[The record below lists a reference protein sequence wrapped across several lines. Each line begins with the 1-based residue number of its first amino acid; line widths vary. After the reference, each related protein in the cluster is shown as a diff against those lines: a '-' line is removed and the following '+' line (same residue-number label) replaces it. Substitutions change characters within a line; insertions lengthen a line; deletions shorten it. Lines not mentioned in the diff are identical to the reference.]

1 VCRDGLPPRGEAART
16 VVIVAHHDAA
26 HNGWVWHDRVVE
38 RSRRRAARTGITP
51 SYWSSSLIAMLLIA
65 TAPVA
70 LVQRIGQAVLG
81 VGISFAAQA
90 AFSRTVPGANDNSS
104 GVAGLL
110 ELARRLADKPIAG
123 LDVILLCP
131 GGEEA
136 GGVGMASWLSQERS
150 NLDPAT
156 TLFIGLD
163 SIGSGEPVVSV
174 RESLSGRYRHEDIEL
189 VERAAARAGLPPPKR
204 VGLGAISDPL
214 IPRYRGF
221 HSVSL
226 LAWRD
231 GMIANLHRPTD
242 VPENVDYSSAERV
255 TDLAYSVIVDWVQ
268 S

>member
-1 VCRDGLPPRGEAART
+1 
-16 VVIVAHHDAA
+16 
-26 HNGWVWHDRVVE
+26 
-38 RSRRRAARTGITP
+38 
-51 SYWSSSLIAMLLIA
+51 
-65 TAPVA
+65 
-70 LVQRIGQAVLG
+70 
-81 VGISFAAQA
+81 
-90 AFSRTVPGANDNSS
+90 
-104 GVAGLL
+104 
-110 ELARRLADKPIAG
+110 
-123 LDVILLCP
+123 
-131 GGEEA
+131 
-136 GGVGMASWLSQERS
+136 
-150 NLDPAT
+150 
-156 TLFIGLD
+156 
-163 SIGSGEPVVSV
+163 VVSV

-255 TDLAYSVIVDWVQ
+255 TDLAYSVMVDWVQ